1 MEALIGY
8 EASLVGIDKTNT
20 VNAYYQRDVNMNMN
34 NNNNI
39 INNLK
44 KLGYYLININLEE
57 EKYFKSKLISKIKNN
72 PLDVFF
78 QENIHNFISELKNT
92 NDYISFIQRV
102 NHRLERASEL
112 YNNCNNNDI
121 YNFYSALT
129 LDELNYLG
137 Y

>member
-1 MEALIGY
+1 MEGLIGF
-8 EASLVGIDKTNT
+8 EASLIGIDKTNT

-57 EKYFKSKLISKIKNN
+57 EKYIKSKLITKIKNE

-78 QENIHNFISELKNT
+78 RENIYNIITEIKNT
-92 NDYISFIQRV
+92 NDYISFIERV
-102 NHRLERASEL
+102 KHRLERANEL
-112 YNNCNNNDI
+112 YNNYNHNDI